1 MKTGKVGASEN
12 DREEQD
18 TIGPEKKVL
27 GAVVIDDKDVVTNLR
42 AVMMMIAA
50 AAASRRLRHPLH
62 PPPLHHLHLET
73 RKSPNWRQQRLR
85 YPMLQPMI

>member
-1 MKTGKVGASEN
+1 MKTGKVGAGEN
-12 DREEQD
+12 DLEEQD
-18 TIGPEKKVL
+18 TIGPEKKIL
-27 GAVVIDDKDVVTNLR
+27 GAVVIDEKDVVTNLQ
-42 AVMMMIAA
+42 AVMMIA

-62 PPPLHHLHLET
+62 PPPFHHLHLET